1 MQVKE
6 FMQPTS
12 EVVHLDQSLLDAG
25 IRMRQYRLTALAVVD
40 GDEIVGLLTSDD
52 IEASGSETDNDLSRK
67 AVRDHMS
74 AEIAFCRPTESIE
87 TARTIMRERGFTRLL
102 VLDDDRRFCGL
113 VTAEDIERGGEEP
126 EASASDHVVTTPGR
140 RGGGELHQPD
150 NYSLRPRLKD

>member
-25 IRMRQYRLTALAVVD
+25 IRMRQHRLSALAVVD

-52 IEASGSETDNDLSRK
+52 IEANASQKDNDLSRK

-74 AEIAFCRPTESIE
+74 AEIAFCRPAESVE
-87 TARTIMRERGFTRLL
+87 TARTIMQERGFTRLL
-102 VLDDDRRFCGL
+102 VLDDQGRFCGL
-113 VTAEDIERGGEEP
+113 VTAKDIECVGEEP
-126 EASASDHVVTTPGR
+126 RASTSDHVVTTHGR
-140 RGGGELHQPD
+140 RGGSEMHQPD
-150 NYSLRPRLKD
+150 DYSLRPRLKE

>member
-6 FMQPTS
+6 VMQPTS

-25 IRMRQYRLTALAVVD
+25 IRMRRYSLSALAVVD
-40 GDEIVGLLTSDD
+40 GDEIVGLVTSDD
-52 IEASGSETDNDLSRK
+52 IEASASQEDNDLSHK

-87 TARTIMRERGFTRLL
+87 TARTIMRERGVTRLL
-102 VLDDDRRFCGL
+102 VLDDHRRFCGL
-113 VTAEDIERGGEEP
+113 VTAEAMERGSEEP

-140 RGGGELHQPD
+140 RSGGALHQPD
-150 NYSLRPRLKD
+150 NYSLKPRLKD